1 MAPPHTWG
9 GGGGFVSASPPEAAE
24 SVTDAGL
31 EALLACV

>member
-1 MAPPHTWG
+1 MAPPTHG
-9 GGGGFVSASPPEAAE
+9 GCGGFVSASPPEATE